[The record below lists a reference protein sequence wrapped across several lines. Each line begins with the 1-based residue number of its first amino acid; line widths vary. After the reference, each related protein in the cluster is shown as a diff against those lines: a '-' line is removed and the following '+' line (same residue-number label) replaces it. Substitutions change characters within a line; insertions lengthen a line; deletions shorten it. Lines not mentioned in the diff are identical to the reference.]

1 MIDEKVMKEV
11 IKLHRQQFYYESKNG
26 EPINQMRMLY
36 NYVQNLRMIEHIHN
50 NRDIELKYYNCIQKI
65 MENIMAWEA
74 IDDAD
79 NNEKNLMNKKLKQAI
94 KEIEIEFDFL

>member
-11 IKLHRQQFYYESKNG
+11 LKLHRQSYYESKQG

-36 NYVQNLRMIEHIHN
+36 NYVQNLRMSEHIHN
-50 NRDIELKYYNCIQKI
+50 NRDGELKYYHCIQKI
-65 MENIMAWEA
+65 MDNIMTWEA

-79 NNEKNLMNKKLKQAI
+79 LNGKNLMDKKLKQAI

>member
-11 IKLHRQQFYYESKNG
+11 LKLHRQSYYESKNG

-65 MENIMAWEA
+65 MKNIMDWEA

>member
-1 MIDEKVMKEV
+1 MIDEKLMKDV
-11 IKLHRQQFYYESKNG
+11 LKLHRQSYYESKHS
-26 EPINQMRMLY
+26 EPIIQMRMLY

-94 KEIEIEFDFL
+94 KEI

>member
-11 IKLHRQQFYYESKNG
+11 LKLHRQSYYESKNG

-94 KEIEIEFDFL
+94 KEIEIEFDFV

>member
-11 IKLHRQQFYYESKNG
+11 LKLHRQSYYESKNG

>member
-11 IKLHRQQFYYESKNG
+11 LKLHRQSYYESKHS
-26 EPINQMRMLY
+26 EPIIQMRMLY

-94 KEIEIEFDFL
+94 KEIEIEFDFV